1 MKSILYFILSVI
13 TIIFVG
19 FLCYVNIVGLENL
32 SIALNYVAVYGGLVI
47 ALAYAAINF
56 FGNPLKTVLFII
68 LVVMVVVLILTL
80 AIPDTFKTLFG
91 MNETPEGTEAIYG
104 AIKLFIK

>member
-1 MKSILYFILSVI
+1 MKTILYFILSVI

-19 FLCYVNIVGLENL
+19 FLCYVNIVGLENVSL
-32 SIALNYVAVYGGLVI
+32 ALNYVAVYGGLVI

-68 LVVMVVVLILTL
+68 LVVMVIVLIFTL
-80 AIPDTFKTLFG
+80 AIPDSFRSLFG
-91 MNETPEGTEAIYG
+91 INGNPEGTQAIFG
-104 AIKLFIK
+104 AIKLFI